1 MSVPLTARDR
11 ILSAAG
17 ALVALS
23 ACAWLAWSEWG
34 PDGHATRPAGAAA
47 PRDVLEG
54 ARRHAEAE
62 RWGQALEALKG
73 VAPDATVADEAASL
87 RALATMEQRN
97 AVAFQELQRH
107 IVDDRVVAAR
117 EALKR
122 IPPGSVYRPRA
133 ERLVERLE

>member
-1 MSVPLTARDR
+1 
-11 ILSAAG
+11 
-17 ALVALS
+17 
-23 ACAWLAWSEWG
+23 
-34 PDGHATRPAGAAA
+34 
-47 PRDVLEG
+47 
-54 ARRHAEAE
+54 
-62 RWGQALEALKG
+62 LEALKG